1 MLLGIFSLPHQALQ
15 ANITAKY
22 RDKCYLST
30 ACYSIQEKGDGGK
43 AASLSIANVGGIF
56 VVLLGGLALACV
68 TACIEYLWTDSK
80 ENRSK
85 KVRNYF
91 CFIASHF
98 ISISPLGPQ
107 YSMFNE
113 LLTEKKIFIN
123 FY

>member
-1 MLLGIFSLPHQALQ
+1 MGIFSLPHQALQ

-22 RDKCYLST
+22 RDQCHFST

-85 KVRNYF
+85 KVR
-91 CFIASHF
+91 
-98 ISISPLGPQ
+98 L
-107 YSMFNE
+107 
-113 LLTEKKIFIN
+113 
-123 FY
+123 